1 MKIAKSIAFNEL
13 RTVLKEWII
22 MEALTKQDSF
32 TDVINKERVVLYF
45 TAGWCPDCT
54 VIEPVL
60 PEIEA
65 AYPAYS
71 FIKVD
76 RDQFIDVCQEYE
88 IFGIPS
94 FIAFQNGKEV
104 GRFVSKDRK
113 TKEEIMNFMNHLPS

>member
-1 MKIAKSIAFNEL
+1 MEQIAEEQTNSTNVEPKRENRLSHRRRQQQAGKT
-13 RTVLKEWII
+13 TVH
-22 MEALTKQDSF
+22 
-32 TDVINKERVVLYF
+32 
-45 TAGWCPDCT
+45 
-54 VIEPVL
+54 
-60 PEIEA
+60 
-65 AYPAYS
+65 
-71 FIKVD
+71 